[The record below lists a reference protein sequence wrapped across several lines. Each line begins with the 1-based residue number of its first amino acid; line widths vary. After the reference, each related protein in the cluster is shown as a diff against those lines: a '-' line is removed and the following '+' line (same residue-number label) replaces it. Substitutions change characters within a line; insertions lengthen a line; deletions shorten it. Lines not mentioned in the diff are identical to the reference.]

1 MNNDKVYLMF
11 GLRTNVNF
19 TAGVGHTYSV
29 NLKRFL
35 GFLWEKYNAFNIKLE
50 TTPYQ
55 FPLNNTEPFCIH
67 MKGLNWI
74 NGFDSISPNYC
85 DSRVLEIVQMGS
97 RTSEDYTTSYLSNT
111 NAIGFY
117 RPSQFNVNLTL
128 FFTSMNGVFFD
139 NPDIANYRYPIIFS
153 ITGIDAYKVQ
163 NPSRGLRY
171 SYQNNLSSVLSLR
184 FYDGESIDPNDSI
197 ATKGRIRLFKNINLR
212 RIIGDE
218 LFNKYKKFALISRR
232 TYAPVGT
239 IGYSA
244 GIYLLQYMLS
254 ANNILFEHPCYNS
267 DTIQNII
274 TPQEYSNPV
283 LIGFSELYKDTYIEY
298 VFSKP
303 LSDLTDITIS
313 VQYCLGTA
321 NGLASPDNSNNIL
334 FPDIRFLFEII
345 PVVDDY

>member
-1 MNNDKVYLMF
+1 
-11 GLRTNVNF
+11 
-19 TAGVGHTYSV
+19 
-29 NLKRFL
+29 
-35 GFLWEKYNAFNIKLE
+35 
-50 TTPYQ
+50 
-55 FPLNNTEPFCIH
+55 

-74 NGFDSISPNYC
+74 NGYDSIAPNYC
-85 DSRVLEIVQMGS
+85 DSRVLEILQAGS
-97 RTSEDYTTSYLSNT
+97 GTSIDYTTSYLSNT

-128 FFTSMNGVFFD
+128 FFTTMNGVFFD
-139 NPDIANYRYPIIFS
+139 NPDIVGGYRMPLIFS

-163 NPSRGLRY
+163 NPSKGLRY
-171 SYQNNLSSVLSLR
+171 NNQNKLSSTLSLR
-184 FYDGESIDPNDSI
+184 FYDGVSIDPDDSI

-232 TYAPVGT
+232 TYAPLGT
-239 IGYSA
+239 TNYSA
-244 GIYLLQYMLS
+244 GIYLFQYMLS

-267 DTIQNII
+267 DTIQNLI
-274 TPQEYSNPV
+274 TPQEFTNPV
-283 LIGFSELYKDTYIEY
+283 LIGFNNLFKDTYIEY

-321 NGLASPDNSNNIL
+321 NGLALADNSNNNL
-334 FPDIRFLFEII
+334 FPDMNFLFEII
-345 PVVDDY
+345 PVVDV